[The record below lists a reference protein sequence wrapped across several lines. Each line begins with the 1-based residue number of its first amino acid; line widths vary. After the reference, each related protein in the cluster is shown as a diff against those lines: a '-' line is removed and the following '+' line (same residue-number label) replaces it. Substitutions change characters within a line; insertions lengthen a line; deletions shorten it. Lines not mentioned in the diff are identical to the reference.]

1 MIVGPP
7 LCDYFGTFETAKHG
21 SRTAGC
27 VKSLKASCRSWGE
40 KPGTAA
46 KPEDWEVGL
55 SNIGQNDRKSEMVP
69 FHTNEIKLG
78 DYYILLCYIILC
90 LF

>member
-7 LCDYFGTFETAKHG
+7 LCDYFWNLRNRETWF
-21 SRTAGC
+21 RTAGR

-78 DYYILLCYIILC
+78 DY
-90 LF
+90 